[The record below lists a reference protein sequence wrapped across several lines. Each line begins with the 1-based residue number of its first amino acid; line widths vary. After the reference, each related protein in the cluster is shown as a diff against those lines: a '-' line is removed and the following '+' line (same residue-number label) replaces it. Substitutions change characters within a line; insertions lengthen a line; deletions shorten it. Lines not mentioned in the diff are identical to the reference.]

1 MTDKEKL
8 QLIKNWVDE
17 SISQGN
23 APIII
28 HAIRD
33 IINQPSVTDTVIK
46 LSEKSLQRLRSKR
59 NDNL

>member
-8 QLIKNWVDE
+8 QLIKHWVKE

-28 HAIRD
+28 YAIRD
-33 IINQPSVTDTVIK
+33 IINQPTTTDIVVK
-46 LSEKSLQRLRSKR
+46 LSEKSLQRLRDKHR
-59 NDNL
+59 

>member
-8 QLIKNWVDE
+8 LLIKNWVEE

-28 HAIRD
+28 YAIRD
-33 IINQPSVTDTVIK
+33 IINQPTTTDTLVK
-46 LSEKSLQRLRSKR
+46 LSEKALQRLWDEHR
-59 NDNL
+59 